1 MKKVKYI
8 KNTVRAI
15 SLLLVLITA
24 LSVLAGCSRHVTDG
38 AVSDPDDLRVVGT
51 VGGYDVLYDE
61 YRYVVLSCKSI
72 LSDEYG
78 EEVWSDPDAAAELLP
93 TLEAMVEERITA
105 NYAVLLLCDANG
117 YTDALSDKDAV
128 KFVNETV
135 DEAIYMH
142 ARAAGLDVE
151 VKKKGL
157 DKVVYKYGKGA
168 LDKAKE
174 LYRKSLA
181 DYYITERVM
190 RLTLGVEHAFSKLS
204 EILTYTKGEIIH
216 KSEDIEAF
224 MRSDE
229 FICTRHVFIEKSD
242 KVDREAAKKLAEEAY
257 GKYLDGASF
266 DSLIGS
272 KYNSDM
278 TMPYKGYYFTYGEM
292 DEAYE
297 EAAFDLEVGE
307 VSEVV
312 ETDTGFFII
321 QRYSKDEAYM
331 VENLETFANQIVY
344 SLVDRKVRALQSSLT
359 LEKNEFGRSINIYE
373 MED

>member
-1 MKKVKYI
+1 MKNSKYI
-8 KNTVRAI
+8 KNTVRATA
-15 SLLLVLITA
+15 LLLVLITA
-24 LSVLAGCSRHVTDG
+24 LSSLVGCSRHVTDG

-51 VGGYDVLYDE
+51 VGGYEVLYDE
-61 YRYVVLSCKSI
+61 FRYVVLSCKSI
-72 LSDEYG
+72 LSDKYG
-78 EEVWSDPDAAAELLP
+78 KDVWSDPEAAAALLP
-93 TLEAMVEERITA
+93 TLEEMVAERITA

-117 YTDALSDKDAV
+117 HTNALSDKDAV
-128 KFVNETV
+128 RYVNETV

-142 ARAAGLDVE
+142 ARAAGLEVE

-157 DKVVYKYGKGA
+157 DKVSYKYGKGA

-174 LYRKSLA
+174 LYKKSLA
-181 DYYITERVM
+181 EYYITERVM

-224 MRSDE
+224 MKSDE

-266 DSLIGS
+266 DSLVGS

-278 TMPYKGYYFTYGEM
+278 TMPYNGYYFTRGEM

-297 EAAFDLEVGE
+297 EAAFALGVGD
-307 VSEVV
+307 VSEIV
-312 ETDTGFFII
+312 ETDSGFFII
-321 QRYSKDEAYM
+321 QRYPKDNAYM
-331 VENLETFANQIVY
+331 VENLEAFANQIVY
-344 SLVDRKVRALQSSLT
+344 SLVDRKVRALQSSLI
-359 LEKNEFGRSINIYE
+359 LEKNEFGRSLNILE
-373 MED
+373 LEG